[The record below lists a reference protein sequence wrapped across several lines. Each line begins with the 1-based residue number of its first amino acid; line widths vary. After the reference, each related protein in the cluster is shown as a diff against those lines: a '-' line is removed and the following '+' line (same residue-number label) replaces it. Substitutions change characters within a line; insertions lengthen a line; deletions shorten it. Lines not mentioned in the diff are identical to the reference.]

1 MRLYVMRHG
10 PAEDRAP
17 SGRDFDRALTHAGRA
32 VVDRAARALHQ
43 ARAGTP
49 VRVLSSPFRRA
60 RETAEL
66 LSKVIGAGEP
76 EIHDDLA
83 ADADLPLALVRD
95 VHAAGGDAILI
106 GHQPIVEELVR
117 VLLHPGHGGGLPREA
132 ELRSASRS
140 APHAPARPSLGNGFR
155 TATIAAL
162 EHAAERWRLVTVI
175 DPHAAG

>member
-17 SGRDFDRALTHAGRA
+17 SGRDFDRALTHAGRT
-32 VVDRAARALHQ
+32 VVERAARALHL
-43 ARAGTP
+43 ARAGAP
-49 VRVLSSPFRRA
+49 LRVLSSPFRRA

-66 LSKVIGAGEP
+66 LSTVIGAGEP
-76 EIHDDLA
+76 ELHDDLA

-117 VLLHPGHGGGLPREA
+117 GLV
-132 ELRSASRS
+132 
-140 APHAPARPSLGNGFR
+140 APARAALGNGFR

-162 EHAAERWRLVTVI
+162 ERAEERWRLITVI

>member
-17 SGRDFDRALTHAGRA
+17 SGRDFDRALTQAGRS
-32 VVDRAARALHQ
+32 VVERAARALHA
-43 ARAGTP
+43 ARGGAPIAMGGGP
-49 VRVLSSPFRRA
+49 PYPPAQPLRVLSSPFRRA

-66 LSKVIGAGEP
+66 LATVIGAGDP
-76 EIHDDLA
+76 ELHDDLA

-95 VHAAGGDAILI
+95 VHATGGDAILI

-117 VLLHPGHGGGLPREA
+117 VLVH
-132 ELRSASRS
+132 
-140 APHAPARPSLGNGFR
+140 PARASLGNGFR

-162 EHAAERWRLVTVI
+162 EHAAERWHLTSVI
-175 DPHAAG
+175 DPHASG